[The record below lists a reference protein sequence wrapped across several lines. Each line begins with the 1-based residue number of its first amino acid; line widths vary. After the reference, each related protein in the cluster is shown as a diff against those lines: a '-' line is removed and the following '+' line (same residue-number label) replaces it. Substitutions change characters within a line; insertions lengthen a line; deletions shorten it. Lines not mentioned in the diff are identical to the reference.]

1 MSFHQSSSPPE
12 DRASRRTRTRR
23 AATLAAGW
31 TLLVVGGALLVLP
44 GPGIPLVLGG
54 LALLGK
60 EVAWAGR
67 ARQYVESKVFR
78 NRSARTAVLREG
90 NERD

>member
-12 DRASRRTRTRR
+12 DRASRRARTRR
-23 AATLAAGW
+23 GATLAAGW

-54 LALLGK
+54 LALLER

-67 ARQYVESKVFR
+67 ARQYVEAKVFR
-78 NRSARTAVLREG
+78 NRPARTVVLREG
-90 NERD
+90 SERD